1 MPIVSVIVPVY
12 KVEKYLKQC
21 LDSIISQSF
30 SDFECILVDDGSPD
44 NCPNICDQYSEKDKR
59 FRVIH
64 QRNKGLSAARNTGI
78 ENSTGEWICFI
89 DSDDC
94 IHPDYISILYSTA
107 KNYDAEVVSCGHI
120 SFFENDD
127 ISVKWESQTSS
138 FVDIKTGKEVLE
150 LHYKKGEFS
159 FNVWDKIYKRDV
171 IINYRFPVGLY
182 HEDQYYNTHVLPTC
196 TRIVSISNSLYGY
209 RLRNSSIT
217 GNPLLGKDIDRIVVK
232 HDAFIFCKENGYKS
246 LLSDVSRQYWRC
258 FWKYIRR
265 SIKLNMLSSD
275 QEEKIISYCKE
286 LWKAKY
292 YPRNPLLLIASFLF
306 ISEKLRPIFYQVCRI
321 M

>member
-1 MPIVSVIVPVY
+1 MPIVSVIIPVY

-64 QRNKGLSAARNTGI
+64 QINKGLSAARNTGI
-78 ENSTGEWICFI
+78 ENSSGEWICFI

-107 KNYDAEVVSCGHI
+107 KKYDADVVSCGHI

-127 ISVKWESQTSS
+127 ISEKWESQTSS

-150 LHYKKGEFS
+150 LHYNKGQFS
-159 FNVWDKIYKRDV
+159 FNVWDKIYKREV

-196 TRIVSISNSLYGY
+196 TRIVSISNRLYRY

-232 HDAFIFCKENGYKS
+232 YDAFIFCKENGYES
-246 LLSDVSRQYWRC
+246 LLSDVNRQYWRC

-275 QEEKIISYCKE
+275 QEKQIISYCKE
-286 LWKAKY
+286 LWKAKH